1 MTVARGRTGDPGPA
15 ARPSATA
22 SRPPASAAPAAA
34 RVLLVED
41 EPGMLRALFIN
52 LRARQYDVSMA
63 STGREALAT
72 AASRPP
78 DAVIL
83 DLGLPDIDGTEVI
96 VELRRWSRAPIIVL
110 SGRASPGDKI
120 GALDVGADDYVT
132 KPFSMAELLAR
143 LRAVLRRDD
152 PGPAGVSEA
161 VVGHCVIDLTAHT
174 VTRRPAQDAPA
185 PAGGTPLTAARLTA
199 RPATRTRPATAR
211 PPARRSGSLPPNG
224 AFWRAWSTTRAS
236 WSARGSCSPR
246 SGGPGTS
253 PAPTTCG
260 STWPSCAASWRTTRR
275 GPVTCSPS
283 RAWATGTGHEYRP
296 VTAGSARGGIAGP
309 PAGRGSTRQ
318 QTPTRADGGRPA
330 PGQKRRARAGHG
342 QPATERTRAGHRI
355 SPTGRP
361 AARYLRARIRS
372 RIRRTGI
379 SAPEPAGAGLPP
391 HLPGRRRGGRQ
402 DLRHAGRG
410 PPPGRA
416 RRRSG
421 GRLRR
426 DARAPAHP
434 GAARRPGGHPAQADD
449 LPRGDLR
456 GDGPRRRAGPSPADR
471 AGRRARAHQ
480 RARVA

>member
-1 MTVARGRTGDPGPA
+1 MTVARGRAGDPGPA
-15 ARPSATA
+15 AHPSATV
-22 SRPPASAAPAAA
+22 SRPPASVGPAAA

-185 PAGGTPLTAARLTA
+185 PAGGPPADGAPGSADTPADGTPGDGTPGDSTSAGGEAVRLTPTEWRILESLVHHPGQLVSSRQLLAEIWGPGHEPRTNYLRFHMAKLRRKLEDDPA
-199 RPATRTRPATAR
+199 RPRHLLTE
-211 PPARRSGSLPPNG
+211 
-224 AFWRAWSTTRAS
+224 
-236 WSARGSCSPR
+236 
-246 SGGPGTS
+246 PGM
-253 PAPTTCG
+253 G
-260 STWPSCAASWRTTRR
+260 YR
-275 GPVTCSPS
+275 
-283 RAWATGTGHEYRP
+283 YRP
-296 VTAGSARGGIAGP
+296 
-309 PAGRGSTRQ
+309 
-318 QTPTRADGGRPA
+318 
-330 PGQKRRARAGHG
+330 
-342 QPATERTRAGHRI
+342 
-355 SPTGRP
+355 
-361 AARYLRARIRS
+361 
-372 RIRRTGI
+372 
-379 SAPEPAGAGLPP
+379 
-391 HLPGRRRGGRQ
+391 
-402 DLRHAGRG
+402 
-410 PPPGRA
+410 
-416 RRRSG
+416 
-421 GRLRR
+421 
-426 DARAPAHP
+426 
-434 GAARRPGGHPAQADD
+434 
-449 LPRGDLR
+449 
-456 GDGPRRRAGPSPADR
+456 
-471 AGRRARAHQ
+471 
-480 RARVA
+480 